1 MDEAQ
6 GSENAMD
13 LEKCTP
19 PPPEPSGEHEPT
31 RDDATT
37 HVEQTTSHPALANI
51 RAIVHELNSH
61 LGATLVAALSGTRD
75 SKEPYSWAAGD
86 AEPDAASERRLRL
99 AHRLWHQIAAEE
111 SDDIARAWFIGSNP
125 FLSDEDSAVTALRE
139 DRFDEVHAAA
149 QAFVTD
155 TWAG

>member
-1 MDEAQ
+1 
-6 GSENAMD
+6 MD

-19 PPPEPSGEHEPT
+19 PPPEPSGEDELMT
-31 RDDATT
+31 DDATA
-37 HVEQTTSHPALANI
+37 HVEQAASRPEPAHISAVV
-51 RAIVHELNSH
+51 RELNIH
-61 LGATLVAALSGTRD
+61 LGATLVAALSGTRN
-75 SKEPYSWAAGD
+75 SKEPYSWATGD
-86 AEPDAASERRLRL
+86 AQPDVASERRLRL

-125 FLSDEDSAVTALRE
+125 FLSGEDSAVTALRE